1 MENSEDFFAHYRP
14 RLLLHLDGKADKSS
28 AEPGSLAFVDEVL
41 DCWEKLSRGRSL
53 EMPASPERVFWFALY
68 QLEDLVEFP
77 ATGQPDP
84 YEAILM
90 QNLAQVRE
98 ILRHGGDLPDEF
110 YATRPGEEPGE
121 F

>member
-1 MENSEDFFAHYRP
+1 MEDIVEFFEHYRP
-14 RLLLHLDGKADKSS
+14 RLLLHLDGKADKSF
-28 AEPGSLAFVDEVL
+28 AEPGSLEFVDEVL
-41 DCWEKLSRGRSL
+41 DRWEKFAQGRSL
-53 EMPASPERVFWFALY
+53 EMPASAERVFWYALY
-68 QLEDLVEFP
+68 QLENLVEFQ

-98 ILRHGGDLPDEF
+98 ILRYGGDLPDEF
-110 YATRPGEEPGE
+110 YATRPGEEPDA